1 MAQLSLYQALTIYAW
16 FPLAFTLGTLLLI
29 ARFYERFSAAHT
41 YWRLYTLPILGY
53 AAAYVREAALAYH
66 HDSFADAMQ
75 AVSGLL
81 LLVLV
86 IRLSTLMLRPHDV
99 VASVS
104 PTLLVI
110 GGLLGPAALTV
121 GLYMLGRFTQR
132 MVRLN
137 RQPPYYRAYYLAAFG
152 MALAAVLRVA
162 LEDSNTTLALLYPLL
177 VAASATTG
185 AITSWRAWSW
195 LLAERA

>member
-1 MAQLSLYQALTIYAW
+1 MAELSLYQALTIYAW
-16 FPLAFTLGTLLLI
+16 FPLTFTLTTLLLI
-29 ARFYERFSAAHT
+29 ARFYERFSADRT

-66 HDSFADAMQ
+66 HDPFADLMQ

-81 LLVLV
+81 VLVLV
-86 IRLSTLMLRPHDV
+86 TRLSTLMLRQREV

-104 PTLLVI
+104 PPLLVL
-110 GGLLGPAALTV
+110 GGLIGPAGLTV
-121 GLYMLGRFTQR
+121 ALYMLGRFTQR

-137 RQPPYYRAYYLAAFG
+137 RQQPYHRAYFLAALG
-152 MALAAVLRVA
+152 MGIATLLRVA
-162 LEDSNTTLALLYPLL
+162 LDDANTSLALLYPLL
-177 VAASATTG
+177 VAASTTTG
-185 AITSWRAWSW
+185 AINSWRAWSW

>member
-1 MAQLSLYQALTIYAW
+1 MVELSLYQALTIYAW

-66 HDSFADAMQ
+66 HDPFADTMQ
-75 AVSGLL
+75 SISGLL
-81 LLVLV
+81 VLLLVS
-86 IRLSTLMLRPHDV
+86 RLSLLMLRPHD
-99 VASVS
+99 APAAFS
-104 PTLLVI
+104 PPLLVV
-110 GGLLGPAALTV
+110 GGLLGPAGMTFA
-121 GLYMLGRFTQR
+121 LYMLGRFTQR

-137 RQPPYYRAYYLAAFG
+137 RQPPYFRAYYLAALG
-152 MALAAVLRVA
+152 MAIATLFRIVLDDTDA
-162 LEDSNTTLALLYPLL
+162 SLALVYPLL
-177 VAASATTG
+177 VAASATTS

>member
-1 MAQLSLYQALTIYAW
+1 VVELSLYQALTIYAW

-29 ARFYERFSAAHT
+29 ARFYERFSASHT

-53 AAAYVREAALAYH
+53 AAAYVRAAALAS
-66 HDSFADAMQ
+66 DRDPFADALRT
-75 AVSGLL
+75 VSGLL
-81 LLVLV
+81 LLALV
-86 IRLSTLMLRPHDV
+86 ARLSSLMLRQRAA
-99 VASVS
+99 VASFS
-104 PTLLVI
+104 PPVLVI
-110 GGLLGPAALTV
+110 GGLLGPAGVTLA
-121 GLYMLGRFTQR
+121 LYMLGRFTQR